1 VPLKTNI
8 LQKPSIKIWQEN
20 QYICLEGLIS
30 GQSISVFDILGRK
43 IPVSIQSQNNVLK
56 LDNIKR
62 TGYYFVNING
72 KQNWPFSFHPF

>member
-1 VPLKTNI
+1 
-8 LQKPSIKIWQEN
+8 
-20 QYICLEGLIS
+20 LIP
-30 GQSISVFDILGRK
+30 GQSISVFDIFGRK